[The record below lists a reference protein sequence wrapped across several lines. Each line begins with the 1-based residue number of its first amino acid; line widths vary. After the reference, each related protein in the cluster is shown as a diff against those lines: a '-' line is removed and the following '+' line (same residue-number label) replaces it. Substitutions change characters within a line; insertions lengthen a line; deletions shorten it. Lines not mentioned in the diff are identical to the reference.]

1 MGLRM
6 GLRQESRKISELCIQ
21 CRHGVRRWDDGRKGR
36 RWRGAS
42 GWNELWLINVYI
54 VLVVS
59 YFDSRLC
66 FSLWPTSRA
75 FLVITWNMPGSFH
88 HRVSV
93 VGVTVPGMANDSS
106 IQVSVCRF
114 HSKPFIDYLSAHSTF
129 YNVILILILFFALLI
144 SNDFLICW
152 CILSL
157 LSLNFILCVN
167 RDLVSCS
174 ALPVFTHSFG
184 QYLLFIGHL

>member
-1 MGLRM
+1 M
-6 GLRQESRKISELCIQ
+6 GLRQESWKFSELCIQ
-21 CRHGVRRWDDGRKGR
+21 CRHRVRKWDDGREGR

-59 YFDSRLC
+59 YFDSHLC

-88 HRVSV
+88 HRVFA
-93 VGVTVPGMANDSS
+93 VGFNCAWHGQLLFS
-106 IQVSVCRF
+106 IQVSVCNF
-114 HSKPFIDYLSAHSTF
+114 HSKPCLDYLSAHSTF
-129 YNVILILILFFALLI
+129 YNTILILTLFFALLI

-152 CILSL
+152 RILSL
-157 LSLNFILCVN
+157 LSLDFILCAN
-167 RDLVSCS
+167 RDLVLCS
-174 ALPVFTHSFG
+174 VLSVFTHSFG